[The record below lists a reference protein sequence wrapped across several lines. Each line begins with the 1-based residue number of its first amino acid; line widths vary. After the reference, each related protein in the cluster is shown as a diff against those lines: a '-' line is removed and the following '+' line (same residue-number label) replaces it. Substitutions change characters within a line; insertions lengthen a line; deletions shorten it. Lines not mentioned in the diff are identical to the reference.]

1 MSIKIVSREQAKA
14 ANKKTHP
21 IQKIFQLGWPQ
32 YQKDYAGHITSEQY
46 KAADCISKCRTEAM
60 GYNKVECPRCGYT
73 EMALVKNRVDGF
85 HTTTSM
91 VNSRRDNVR

>member
-32 YQKDYAGHITSEQY
+32 YQKDYAGHITS
-46 KAADCISKCRTEAM
+46 
-60 GYNKVECPRCGYT
+60 
-73 EMALVKNRVDGF
+73 
-85 HTTTSM
+85 
-91 VNSRRDNVR
+91 